1 MKKPK
6 EERRTTMMKRTFLFT
21 MFLLCAGLL
30 FAGAAAAQQYPM
42 LDDVANKVVQKYQ
55 QATCEQLWMEKSQQ
69 KPKSAMEQR
78 VIQLLKE
85 DAGMRQEFFRRVS
98 APIVTK
104 MFECGMIP

>member
-1 MKKPK
+1 MKK
-6 EERRTTMMKRTFLFT
+6 RICLIAMFVLFS
-21 MFLLCAGLL
+21 GLL
-30 FAGAAAAQQYPM
+30 FAGVAAAQQYPM

-69 KPKSAMEQR
+69 KPKSDMEQR
-78 VIQLLKE
+78 VIRLLKE
-85 DAGMRQEFFRRVS
+85 DAGMRQEFFSRVS

>member
-1 MKKPK
+1 MRK
-6 EERRTTMMKRTFLFT
+6 EKVMMKRICLFS
-21 MFLLCAGLL
+21 MLVLVSGLL
-30 FAGAAAAQQYPM
+30 FAGVVSAQRYPM

-55 QATCEQLWMEKSQQ
+55 SATCEQLWMEKSQQ
-69 KPKSAMEQR
+69 KPKSAGEQR

-85 DAGMRQEFFRRVS
+85 DAGMRQEFFNRVS

>member
-1 MKKPK
+1 MRK
-6 EERRTTMMKRTFLFT
+6 EEVMMKRFCLYA
-21 MFLLCAGLL
+21 MLIMVSGLL
-30 FAGAAAAQQYPM
+30 FAGDAAAQRYPM

-55 QATCEQLWMEKSQQ
+55 NATCEQLWMEKSQQ

-78 VIQLLKE
+78 AIQLLRE
-85 DAGMRQEFFRRVS
+85 DAGMRQEFFNRVS

>member
-1 MKKPK
+1 
-6 EERRTTMMKRTFLFT
+6 MMKRICLIAMFVLF
-21 MFLLCAGLL
+21 AGLL

-69 KPKSAMEQR
+69 KPKSATEEK
-78 VIQLLKE
+78 VIRLLKE
-85 DAGMRQEFFRRVS
+85 DAGMRQEFFSRVS
-98 APIVTK
+98 TPIVTK